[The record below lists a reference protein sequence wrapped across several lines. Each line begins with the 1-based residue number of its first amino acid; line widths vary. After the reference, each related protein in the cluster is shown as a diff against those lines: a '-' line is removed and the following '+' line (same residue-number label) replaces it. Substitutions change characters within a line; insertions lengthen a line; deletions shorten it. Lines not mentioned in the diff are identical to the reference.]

1 LFKKSSTF
9 AKKIQTHFIF
19 ARMNL
24 YFSIQPS
31 EKLALRNPEST
42 ELGKKIVRQGLILM
56 NELGYEHF
64 TFKKLAEAIDTTEA
78 SVYRYFENKH
88 RLLLY
93 LLTWYWNVLEY
104 SVLVSLKNL
113 NDPEMKINRVIEILV
128 NKLPEWVDAG
138 GFDKAALHSVAVS
151 ESSKA
156 YLIKEVDEIN
166 KEHLFKPYKDLCNT
180 ISQLFVTYN
189 PNFPYPRSLASTVVE
204 MSQFQPYFAEHL
216 PSLTD
221 INKESDIENGV
232 NDFLKRLIFNTLNQN
247 K

>member
-1 LFKKSSTF
+1 
-9 AKKIQTHFIF
+9 
-19 ARMNL
+19 MNL
-24 YFSIQPS
+24 YFSTQPS

-42 ELGKKIVRQGLILM
+42 ELGKRIVRQGLILM
-56 NELGYEHF
+56 AELGYEHF

-104 SVLVSLKNL
+104 AVLVSLQNL
-113 NDPEMKINRVIEILV
+113 NEPEAKIKRVVQILV
-128 NKLPEWVDAG
+128 NKLPDWVDAG
-138 GFDKAALHSVAVS
+138 GFDKPSLHSVAVS

-156 YLIKEVDEIN
+156 YLIKEVDAIN

-180 ISQLFVTYN
+180 ISQLFIGYN
-189 PNFPYPRSLASTVVE
+189 PGFPYPRSLASTVVE

-216 PSLTD
+216 PALTD
-221 INKESDIENGV
+221 INKQTGIVTGAT
-232 NDFLKRLIFNTLNQN
+232 DFLERLIFNTLDQ

>member
-1 LFKKSSTF
+1 
-9 AKKIQTHFIF
+9 
-19 ARMNL
+19 MNL
-24 YFSIQPS
+24 YFSTQPS

-42 ELGKKIVRQGLILM
+42 ELGKRIVRQGLILM
-56 NELGYEHF
+56 NELGYEQF

-113 NDPEMKINRVIEILV
+113 NDPEMKIKRVVQILV
-128 NKLPEWVDAG
+128 SKLPDWVDTG
-138 GFDKAALHSVAVS
+138 GFDKNALHSVAVS

-156 YLIKEVDEIN
+156 YLTKEVDEIN
-166 KEHLFKPYKDLCNT
+166 KEQLFKPYKDLCNT

-204 MSQFQPYFAEHL
+204 MSQFQSYFADHL

-221 INKESDIENGV
+221 INKQTNVENGAS
-232 NDFLKRLIFNTLNQN
+232 DFLERIIFNTLDQ